1 MSLQSPRLRRKKG
14 GRFVRLLL
22 SAMVFLSGMSIVTS
36 VAGEVRVQMGM
47 EQFDWREYGKD
58 GERLLREAGIRLA
71 MGFEYSSRRPGEWRF
86 FSLMARGYFGD
97 VDYRGYLQYPEGR
110 STSYSTRTHYWGGII
125 EPRYTFRIHI
135 PGSILLPTLS
145 VGVGGEWW
153 LRDLRGEY
161 GYREKYE
168 VAYARLEA
176 GLESRRT
183 TGWFVR
189 TGVKSPFH
197 LGERLSGFYLDGA
210 CEDVKLSPGKN
221 DTVSFTVGYRFR
233 GNATLSLDYDGYLF
247 SASPKELVRC
257 EKGARLEIHQPRSEM
272 KTLSLRYSVALPEM

>member
-1 MSLQSPRLRRKKG
+1 MSLQSSRFKRERG
-14 GRFVRLLL
+14 ERFVRLLL
-22 SAMVFLSGMSIVTS
+22 SAMVFLSGMSIATS

-71 MGFEYSSRRPGEWRF
+71 TGFEYNSRRPGERRF

-110 STSYSTRTHYWGGII
+110 SSSYSTRTHYWGGII

-135 PGSILLPTLS
+135 PGSILLSTLS

-161 GYREKYE
+161 GYRENYE
-168 VAYARLEA
+168 VAYARIEA

-183 TGWFVR
+183 TGWFAR
-189 TGVKSPFH
+189 AAVKSPFH
-197 LGERLSGFYLDGA
+197 LRERLSGFYLDGA
-210 CEDVKLSPGKN
+210 CEDVQLSPGKN
-221 DTVSFTVGYRFR
+221 DTVSFTLGYRFR

-257 EKGARLEIHQPRSEM
+257 EKGAWLEVHQPRSEM